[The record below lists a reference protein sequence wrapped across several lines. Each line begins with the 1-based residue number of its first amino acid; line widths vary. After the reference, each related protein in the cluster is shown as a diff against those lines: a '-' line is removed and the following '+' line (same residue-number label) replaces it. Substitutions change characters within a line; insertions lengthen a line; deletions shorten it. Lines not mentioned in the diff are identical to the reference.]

1 MNTIDAR
8 PALAYRCLIDAARKL
23 STAGNIEELVDHIL
37 RSSHEVMSCQAC
49 SISLPEEQSGDL
61 LIRATQREFAPA
73 TLRVPA
79 GRGIAG
85 RVFRTR
91 RPENL
96 FDARED
102 LEHYLQIDRQT
113 GIETRAL
120 LTIPILNGEECLGV
134 MQAIN
139 PIDRDR
145 FDSFDE
151 EVFLAFASLIA
162 AILNRLR
169 TEAAVRRREIEDAY
183 RKAEFSVARQT
194 QVSFMPPKT
203 WQSKLLRV
211 QVFQE
216 QAAAIGGDFYFYRSL
231 ADGSFLVAVG
241 DATGKG
247 VPAALEA
254 ARVCTLL
261 SSLASGC
268 EPDRFGTWIAELN
281 NILCETASQSN
292 SLTTLAALLIDL
304 RRRRIST
311 VCCGQTQP
319 CYQTNSGEWR
329 QIPGEPLPPL
339 GLNLVET
346 LSVCVLPFGLGRRWL
361 LATDGILEAV
371 GPTGKAFGIN
381 GLIRSLNGC
390 DNCPLTALERD
401 WRQHCGLDSQQD
413 DATILLL
420 EDLLPSPQQCY
431 EGQLSPESIPDFRSF
446 FERWALWAGLS
457 EEVTYQVVLAG
468 DELLTNIYRHAYRER
483 PGPIACVARITPFA
497 LELTLRHQGD
507 PHQPAIEGSPRP
519 EESAG
524 GRGLP
529 YIRSVFDRVEFVTLN
544 QGGEIQ
550 LVRAL
555 TE

>member
-1 MNTIDAR
+1 MSATDAR
-8 PALAYRCLIDAARKL
+8 QALAYRCLIDAARKL
-23 STAGNIEELVDHIL
+23 SSVGNVEELVDNIL
-37 RSSHEVMSCQAC
+37 WSSHEVMSCEAC
-49 SISLPEEQSGDL
+49 SISLPEERSGDL
-61 LIRATQREFAPA
+61 LIRATQRELAPV

-91 RPENL
+91 EPENV
-96 FDARED
+96 FDARRD
-102 LEHYLQIDRQT
+102 LDHYTKIDLQT
-113 GIETRAL
+113 GVETRAL

-139 PIDRDR
+139 PIARDR

-151 EVFLAFASLIA
+151 ELFLAFASLIA
-162 AILNRLR
+162 AILDRLR

-183 RKAEFSVARQT
+183 RKAEFSVAHQT

-203 WQSKLLRV
+203 WQSESLRV
-211 QVFQE
+211 LVFQE
-216 QAAAIGGDFYFYRSL
+216 QAAAIGGDFYFYRSV
-231 ADGSFLVAVG
+231 ADDSFFVAVG

-261 SSLASGC
+261 ASLAPGC
-268 EPDRFGTWIAELN
+268 EPDRFGTWVARLN

-292 SLTTLAALLIDL
+292 SLTTLVALLIDL
-304 RRRRIST
+304 HRRRISV

-319 CYQTNSGEWR
+319 CYQTISGEWR

-339 GLNLVET
+339 GLNLTEK
-346 LSVCVLPFGLGRRWL
+346 LSVCVLPLGLGRRWL
-361 LATDGILEAV
+361 LATDGIVEAV
-371 GPTGKAFGIN
+371 GPGGTAFGVN
-381 GLIRSLNGC
+381 GLIRSLNRR
-390 DNCPLTALERD
+390 DNKPLIALERD
-401 WRQHCGLDSQQD
+401 WRQHCGADNQQD

-420 EDLLPSPQQCY
+420 EDLLSPPDERY
-431 EGQLSPESIPDFRSF
+431 EAQLSPESIPDFRGWC
-446 FERWALWAGLS
+446 ERWAHWAGLS

-468 DELLTNIYRHAYRER
+468 DELLTNIYRHAYKER
-483 PGPIACVARITPFA
+483 SGPIVCLMQVTPFA

-507 PHQPAIEGSPRP
+507 AHQPAIERLPRP
-519 EESAG
+519 DESSG

-529 YIRSVFDRVEFVTLN
+529 YIRSVFDRVEFVTFN
-544 QGGEIQ
+544 QGGEIR
-550 LVRAL
+550 LVRSLA
-555 TE
+555 E